1 MSDLVKNLSIEEG
14 TVSFWINPNK
24 IDFSDDSIVPL
35 INLNPPNGSV
45 FIFKDKDKKV
55 KFFHV
60 FLNHGR
66 TDTEADVSS
75 LDKNTKHMFA
85 FTWSL
90 REKLTKIYIDGKPM
104 AESLIKYANNEKA
117 TA

>member
-1 MSDLVKNLSIEEG
+1 MSDSTKNLSIEEG

-24 IDFSDDSIVPL
+24 VDFSDDSTVPL
-35 INLNPPNGSV
+35 VNLNPPNGSI
-45 FIFKDKDKKV
+45 FIVKDNDKKI

-66 TDTEADVSS
+66 TDAEADVSY
-75 LDKNTKHMFA
+75 LDKNIKHMFA

-90 REKLTKIYIDGKPM
+90 KEKLTKIYIDGKPV
-104 AESLIKYANNEKA
+104 AKSLIKYANSEKA
-117 TA
+117 IV